1 MIGTDTET
9 SRWII
14 LASNLKGDH
23 LFDIEYDQERGSG
36 KKFEITK
43 HFGYFLSVAGRRSR
57 EGFYIV

>member
-1 MIGTDTET
+1 
-9 SRWII
+9 
-14 LASNLKGDH
+14 
-23 LFDIEYDQERGSG
+23 LFDIEYDQESGSG